1 MKIKIYSH
9 VLTGF
14 ARVFGIAALTSLATS
29 AMNLPSYAEGTTFY
43 CGKSNSVPTTFVR
56 TQDGKNLPI
65 IRWITTSLGSKE
77 LTPVQRC
84 QQVSRRFQKT
94 YDNRTLRYIKAGTL
108 NGLPVVCAAVEKN
121 AACTDRTLLFTLKRG
136 SDPNATARQLFD
148 RRALAAGNTTDQL
161 GGDTSN
167 DPVNIDVEAYLYF
180 TSSQPSAGTKHLKM

>member
-14 ARVFGIAALTSLATS
+14 ARVVGIVALTTLATS

-65 IRWITTSLGSKE
+65 IRWITTSLGNKE
-77 LTPVQRC
+77 LTPAQRC
-84 QQVSRRFQKT
+84 QQVSRRFQKS
-94 YDNRTLRYIKAGTL
+94 YDNGNLRYIKAGTL
-108 NGLPVVCAAVEKN
+108 NGLPVVCAAAQKN
-121 AACTDRTLLFTLKRG
+121 AACTDRTLLFTLKPG

-148 RRALAAGNTTDQL
+148 RRALAAGNTTNQL

-180 TSSQPSAGTKHLKM
+180 TSSQPSTDTKHLKM

>member
-1 MKIKIYSH
+1 MKIKIYSQ

-14 ARVFGIAALTSLATS
+14 ARVFGIAGLTSLATS

-43 CGKSNSVPTTFVR
+43 CDKSNSVPTTVVR
-56 TQDGKNLPI
+56 TLDGKNLPI
-65 IRWITTSLGSKE
+65 IRWITTSSSKE

-84 QQVSRRFQKT
+84 QQVSRRFQKS
-94 YDNRTLRYIKAGTL
+94 YDNGTLRYIKAGIL
-108 NGLPVVCAAVEKN
+108 NGLPVVCAAAEKN
-121 AACTDRTLLFTLKRG
+121 AACTDRNLLFTLKPG

-148 RRALAAGNTTDQL
+148 RRALAAGNATNQF

-180 TSSQPSAGTKHLKM
+180 TSSQPNGGTKYLKM